1 MTKSPAIE
9 DAQPTLGDI
18 ERYLQ
23 GIGTTPAAFGEL
35 CTRATY
41 LDKSDALIEIEQ
53 ALGRLRAQ
61 RAQRYNDASLKGK
74 PSEVEIYFGLN
85 RGKIRGT
92 IKRQRNRSWDIA
104 LQRLNDLALPASQR
118 FLALEYLL
126 EHIDPHGYTE
136 ETSETKLLLDA
147 YRHEPIS
154 LELFELYYY
163 AYSQHQLDADSSAL
177 ARRKAARLLREV
189 DAPEALGFT
198 DLQVSSWMTDDENA
212 ALERAFDR
220 RYGTGS
226 FADLVMCS
234 E

>member
-1 MTKSPAIE
+1 VTKPLAIE
-9 DAQPTLGDI
+9 IFQPILGDI
-18 ERYLQ
+18 ESFLR

-61 RAQRYNDASLKGK
+61 RAQRLNDASLKGK
-74 PSEVEIYFGLN
+74 PSEVELYYGLTLGN
-85 RGKIRGT
+85 IRRT
-92 IKRQRNRSWDIA
+92 ITRQRHRSRDIA
-104 LQRLNDLALPASQR
+104 LQRLNDTTLPASQR
-118 FLALEYLL
+118 FLALQYLL
-126 EHIDPHGYTE
+126 DNIDQVTYLDDDPTQQ
-136 ETSETKLLLDA
+136 LLWGA
-147 YRHEPIS
+147 YRNELSH
-154 LELFELYYY
+154 ELFELYFN
-163 AYSQHQLDADSSAL
+163 AYSQHQLDADNSSL

-189 DAPEALGFT
+189 DAPEVLGFT

>member
-1 MTKSPAIE
+1 
-9 DAQPTLGDI
+9 LGDI
-18 ERYLQ
+18 ESFLRR
-23 GIGTTPAAFGEL
+23 IGTTPAAFGEL

-53 ALGRLRAQ
+53 ILGRLRAQ
-61 RAQRYNDASLKGK
+61 RAQRLNDASLKGK
-74 PSEVEIYFGLN
+74 PSEVELYFGLN
-85 RGKIRGT
+85 LGNIRRT
-92 IKRQRNRSWDIA
+92 ITRQRNRSRDIA
-104 LQRLNDLALPASQR
+104 LQRLNDTTLPASQR

-126 EHIDPHGYTE
+126 DNIDQVAYMDDDLGQQ
-136 ETSETKLLLDA
+136 LLWHA
-147 YRHEPIS
+147 YRNELS
-154 LELFELYYY
+154 LELFELYFH
-163 AYSQHQLDADSSAL
+163 AYSEHQLDADNSSL

-189 DAPEALGFT
+189 DAPETLGFT

>member
-1 MTKSPAIE
+1 MTKPPAIE
-9 DAQPTLGDI
+9 GATPSPEEI
-18 ERYLQ
+18 ESYLK
-23 GIGTTPAAFGEL
+23 GVGYTPAAFGKL

-41 LDKSDALIEIEQ
+41 LDKSDALIIIEQ

-61 RAQRYNDASLKGK
+61 RAQRLNDASLKGK
-74 PSEVEIYFGLN
+74 PSEVELYFGLDLGN
-85 RGKIRGT
+85 IRRT
-92 IKRQRNRSWDIA
+92 ITRQRNRSRDIA
-104 LQRLNDLALPASQR
+104 LQRLNDTSLPASQR

-126 EHIDPHGYTE
+126 KNIDPYAHTE
-136 ETSETKLLLDA
+136 ETPETRLLLDV

-154 LELFELYYY
+154 RELFEIYFY
-163 AYSQHQLDADSSAL
+163 AYSEHQLDPENASL

-198 DLQVSSWMTDDENA
+198 DLAVRDWMSDDENA

>member
-1 MTKSPAIE
+1 VTKPPSIK
-9 DAQPTLGDI
+9 DATPSAEDI
-18 ERYLQ
+18 ESYLK

-35 CTRATY
+35 SARATY

-61 RAQRYNDASLKGK
+61 RAQRLNDASLKGK
-74 PSEVEIYFGLN
+74 PSEVELYFGLN
-85 RGKIRGT
+85 LGKIRGT

-104 LQRLNDLALPASQR
+104 FQRLNDLALPASQR

-136 ETSETKLLLDA
+136 ETPETKLLLDA

-154 LELFELYYY
+154 RELFELYFY
-163 AYSQHQLDADSSAL
+163 AYSQHQLDPENASL

-198 DLQVSSWMTDDENA
+198 DLPVREWMSDDENA

-220 RYGTGS
+220 RYGTATFS
-226 FADLVMCS
+226 DLVMCS